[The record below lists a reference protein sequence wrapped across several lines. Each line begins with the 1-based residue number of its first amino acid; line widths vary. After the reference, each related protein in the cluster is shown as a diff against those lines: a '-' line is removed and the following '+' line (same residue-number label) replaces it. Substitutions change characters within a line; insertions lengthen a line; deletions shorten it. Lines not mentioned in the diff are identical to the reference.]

1 MTKPKDNVFDFKDKK
16 VEDFKFN
23 TQVVSVFDDMVTR
36 SVPYYEEMQRMI
48 SELAKDFVSPNSNV
62 YDIGCSTATTF
73 CLLDKVI
80 TEPNVNFIGYDNSNE
95 MIKKAK
101 EKLKENGVK
110 REVSFEC
117 SDLNKNSLRI
127 ENASLIT
134 FILTL
139 QFIRPL
145 NREKI
150 MKQIFDGLN
159 DNGALILVEK
169 VTSEDTIFN
178 RLFINHYYDFNV

>member
-101 EKLKENGVK
+101 EKLKENGVE
-110 REVSFEC
+110 RQVSFEC

-139 QFIRPL
+139 QFIRKL
-145 NREKI
+145 NR
-150 MKQIFDGLN
+150 
-159 DNGALILVEK
+159 
-169 VTSEDTIFN
+169 
-178 RLFINHYYDFNV
+178 